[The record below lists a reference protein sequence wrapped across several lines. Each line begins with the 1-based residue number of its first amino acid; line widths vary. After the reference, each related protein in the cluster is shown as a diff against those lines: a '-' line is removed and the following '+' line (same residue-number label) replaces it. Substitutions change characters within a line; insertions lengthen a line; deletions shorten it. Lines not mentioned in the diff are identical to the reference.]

1 MKTIF
6 WFALCISGWGLG
18 AFLMAHLGR
27 TLGMGTIL
35 VCNLIGYAIAIS
47 LLARNVSLGWTWNHL
62 LAVVTAIVF
71 VLANFAF
78 YRLSRAGEEVTILAP
93 LTSLYVLV
101 AVVLGVL
108 VWQEPISPRKGLGIV
123 LGVLAMILL
132 SWERQ
137 EPVERG
143 GDGRGV
149 AVEAADLP
157 PSQDDPRE
165 SR

>member
-1 MKTIF
+1 MKTLF
-6 WFALCISGWGLG
+6 WFTLCISGWGVG

-35 VCNLIGYAIAIS
+35 VCNLIGYAIAIAI
-47 LLARNVSLGWTWNHL
+47 LARNVGLGWTWDHL
-62 LAVVTAIVF
+62 LAVVTAILF
-71 VLANFAF
+71 VLANVAF
-78 YRLSRAGEEVTILAP
+78 YRLSQGGEQVTILAP

-108 VWQEPISPRKGLGIV
+108 AWQEPITLRKGVGIF

-137 EPVERG
+137 QPVESPRV
-143 GDGRGV
+143 DRPV
-149 AVEAADLP
+149 AAEAAQLP
-157 PSQDDPRE
+157 PSDSE
-165 SR
+165 GY

>member
-1 MKTIF
+1 MMKTTL
-6 WFALCISGWGLG
+6 WFALCISGWGVG

-35 VCNLIGYAIAIS
+35 VYNLIGYAIAIA
-47 LLARNVSLGWTWNHL
+47 LLTRNVSFGWSWNHL
-62 LAVVTAIVF
+62 LAVVTAICF

-78 YRLSRAGEEVTILAP
+78 YRLSHGGEEVTILAP

-108 VWQEPISPRKGLGIV
+108 VWQEPITLRKGLGIL
-123 LGVLAMILL
+123 LGVVAMILL

-137 EPVERG
+137 
-143 GDGRGV
+143 
-149 AVEAADLP
+149 
-157 PSQDDPRE
+157 
-165 SR
+165 